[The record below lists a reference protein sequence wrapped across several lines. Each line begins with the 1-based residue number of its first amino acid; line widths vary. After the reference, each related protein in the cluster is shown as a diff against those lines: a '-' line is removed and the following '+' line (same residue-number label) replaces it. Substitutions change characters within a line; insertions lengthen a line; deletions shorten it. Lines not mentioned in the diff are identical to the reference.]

1 MANKQI
7 NARVALKHDIEEN
20 WITAGEHDFCPMA
33 GEVIIYDIEEG
44 VCSQLRYKIGRKD
57 SNGQLININ
66 DLPFESNVYVGRDE
80 PVNAP
85 AGFIWVDTSEDVKLI
100 TFSLD
105 IYDINAWWAG
115 TITETKTYVAEEG
128 MTFKEW
134 IKSSYNTEPWYCMA
148 YDPATGDETI
158 TWTEDNHIYGIGRML
173 YEDGTYGGL
182 TANHETGSGS
192 TKLWWV
198 MNKKVEPRWDIYETD
213 ILDCETIITDKMHY
227 WTICS

>member
-44 VCSQLRYKIGRKD
+44 GCSQLRYKIGRKD

-80 PVNAP
+80 PVNVP

-105 IYDINAWWAG
+105 IYDWDAYYNH
-115 TITETKTYVAEEG
+115 TITETKEYIAEEG
-128 MTFKEW
+128 MTFRDW
-134 IKSSYNTEPWYCMA
+134 VNSSYNTDHWYCLLFESQGGE
-148 YDPATGDETI
+148 YEEPSPD
-158 TWTEDNHIYGIGRML
+158 HQYGIGRVL
-173 YEDGTYGGL
+173 YDDGSYGDL
-182 TANHETGSGS
+182 EFADDKTTEYIERMVVEKVQPTWDTDAE
-192 TKLWWV
+192 KLH
-198 MNKKVEPRWDIYETD
+198 
-213 ILDCETIITDKMHY
+213 DCEIAIQDKQHY
-227 WTICS
+227 WMMRYEV